1 MIGESIIQLYSNTE
15 IQNAVVK
22 KFNISTTPY
31 LNLFEHIFSWFVG
44 DSFELRLLLKLA
56 GRDELLFEFGLSF
69 IDMLV
74 VIITHKS

>member
-31 LNLFEHIFSWFVG
+31 LNLFEHIFSL
-44 DSFELRLLLKLA
+44 DL
-56 GRDELLFEFGLSF
+56 
-69 IDMLV
+69 
-74 VIITHKS
+74 